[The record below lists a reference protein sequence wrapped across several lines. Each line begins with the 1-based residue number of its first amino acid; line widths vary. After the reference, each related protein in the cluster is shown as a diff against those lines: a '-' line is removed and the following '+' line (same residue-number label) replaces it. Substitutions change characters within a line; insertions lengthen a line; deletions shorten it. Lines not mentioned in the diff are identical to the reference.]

1 MPPTPKATTLEHPD
15 PSSPLSEHATK
26 QPDPDAP
33 TDLNPPDGPHIQEIR
48 GDPSQI
54 AAIEA
59 KKAKETEK
67 AEKVEA

>member
-1 MPPTPKATTLEHPD
+1 VPSTPKADTKDTTLEHPD

-48 GDPSQI
+48 GDPSNLPAPSK
-54 AAIEA
+54 AASSSSSE
-59 KKAKETEK
+59 
-67 AEKVEA
+67 